1 MSLARIAPAAHRSR
15 GASSP
20 RRYHE
25 RVTTYDVRPRRQAFT
40 VRALAT
46 IDVAIGVVSVLA
58 GLVAFMAP
66 PPSIVREIP
75 IPALI
80 WLWASLLVIGG
91 TSLAFGRLVDRWIF
105 QTSGIA
111 AMIPG
116 AGIYLVV
123 LLRSSALDIGVLCA
137 AGLILLAMLFM
148 ARRYLELQAFTAV
161 PRTGD
166 ATPLS
171 QRIRHIFAARTPGK

>member
-1 MSLARIAPAAHRSR
+1 MSLARITPVAHRSR
-15 GASSP
+15 GVPSP
-20 RRYHE
+20 QRYHE
-25 RVTTYDVRPRRQAFT
+25 HVTTYEVRPRRHAFT
-40 VRALAT
+40 VRALAV

-66 PPSIVREIP
+66 PPSVLREVP

-80 WLWASLLVIGG
+80 WLWAGLLVIGG

-123 LLRSSALDIGVLCA
+123 LLRTSALDLGVLCA
-137 AGLILLAMLFM
+137 AGLILLSMLFM
-148 ARRYLELQAFTAV
+148 ARRYVELQAFTAT

-166 ATPLS
+166 GVPFG